1 MLIRK
6 FRGLVAAIAL
16 GLASGAPMADVL
28 PVTPGNAS
36 AIVGSTVQPTFNIGF
51 ASGYDLIGL
60 DFTLTYSNALSF
72 SKLELTLPST
82 AGAVGVVVN
91 SGDLT
96 GIPPVFSGSAGDFS
110 YSGSLTVPISGS
122 SELTFSG
129 FPSSS
134 SVVLS
139 GPVLL
144 KATFLTSTIGQ
155 SAVALAGTSA
165 PNTPPFDTLDTF
177 SSSALVTVSAVPEPE
192 AWLMLLAGLGM
203 LATLGRRRSVARR

>member
-1 MLIRK
+1 MLIKR
-6 FRGLVAAIAL
+6 FRGVVAAIAL
-16 GLASGAPMADVL
+16 GLASAAPMADVL
-28 PVTPGNAS
+28 PVTPGHGS
-36 AIVGSTVQPTFNIGF
+36 VIVGATVQPTFNIGF
-51 ASGYDLIGL
+51 DSGYDLIGL

-72 SKLELTLPST
+72 SKLEFTLPSN
-82 AGAVGVVVN
+82 VGGPVSFLVT
-91 SGDLT
+91 SADLT
-96 GIPPVFSGSAGDFS
+96 GPMPVAGDFT
-110 YSGSLTVPISGS
+110 YGVTVTAPDAMS
-122 SELTFSG
+122 SVLTFGG
-129 FPSSS
+129 FPSS

-155 SAVALAGTSA
+155 SAVELAGTSG

-203 LATLGRRRSVARR
+203 IATLGRRRHAARR